1 MSATIEVR
9 APSVTPAEGH
19 EVNDT
24 ERHVFHSSIRKR
36 IAERMVESLL
46 HTAPHVTTVF
56 EVDLTA
62 VLAHRARH
70 RADFEKRGSSPTL
83 TAYFIAACAHAIREV
98 PEANSRFDKSRSPR
112 SLMTDESGKPSAE
125 LGTCGMTLKS
135 MRPPRFAGLFAAF
148 ANVIPFPATEPRCRR
163 GDREPVV
170 ERFGQHLATAVLC
183 WIRSV

>member
-9 APSVTPAEGH
+9 APSEQSEG
-19 EVNDT
+19 NDT
-24 ERHVFHSSIRKR
+24 ERRVFHMPGRPPAQVSHGAARKDR
-36 IAERMVESLL
+36 FKPIDFLSL
-46 HTAPHVTTVF
+46 
-56 EVDLTA
+56 
-62 VLAHRARH
+62 
-70 RADFEKRGSSPTL
+70 
-83 TAYFIAACAHAIREV
+83 AIYRL
-98 PEANSRFDKSRSPR
+98 DKSRSPR

-148 ANVIPFPATEPRCRR
+148 ANVIPFSATEPRCRR
-163 GDREPVV
+163 GDCEPVV